1 MTILITGAT
10 GFIGS
15 HVARHL
21 LQANQS
27 VRLLVRDIE
36 KAKAAYKSKDY
47 QLALK
52 ALDGGADRD
61 IRIFEGN

>member
-1 MTILITGAT
+1 MTVLITGGT

-36 KAKAAYKSKDY
+36 KAKAVFS
-47 QLALK
+47 
-52 ALDGGADRD
+52 
-61 IRIFEGN
+61 RIDLSFDSQPVSYTHLTLPTSDLV